1 MNVWL
6 PEITI
11 LEKVVRSL
19 TVYAFLLLAFR
30 LIGKRQVAQ
39 MTPFDL
45 IVLLMISNVLQ
56 NAMIGPDNSITG
68 GLIGATTV
76 LAANW
81 FVGRIAFS
89 SPWMERAIEGV
100 PTLLVHHGHMIEENL
115 RREKFSREDLLSN
128 LRSQGVFNI
137 EEVRAAILEPSGK
150 LSVLNYETKKT
161 TTESE
166 SPGSASL
173 K

>member
-1 MNVWL
+1 MHVWM
-6 PEITI
+6 PDIPI
-11 LEKVVRSL
+11 LEKILRSL
-19 TVYAFLLLAFR
+19 VVYVFLLVAFR

-81 FVGRIAFS
+81 LVGRAAFS
-89 SPWMERAIEGV
+89 SRRMERAIEGV
-100 PTLLVHHGHMIEENL
+100 PTLLVHHGHMIEANL
-115 RREKFSREDLLSN
+115 RRENFSREDLLSN
-128 LRSQGVFNI
+128 LRSQGVFDV
-137 EEVRAAILEPSGK
+137 EEVKAAILEPSGK
-150 LSVLNYETKKT
+150 LSVLRYESNQGEGKK
-161 TTESE
+161 E
-166 SPGSASL
+166 
-173 K
+173 

>member
-1 MNVWL
+1 MHLWV
-6 PEITI
+6 PDVSI
-11 LEKVVRSL
+11 LEKIIRSL
-19 TVYAFLLLAFR
+19 VVYIFLLVAFR

-56 NAMIGPDNSITG
+56 NAMIGPDNSISG
-68 GLIGATTV
+68 GLLGASTI

-81 FVGRIAFS
+81 VVSRVTS
-89 SPWMERAIEGV
+89 VSPAIERAIEGV
-100 PTLLVHHGHMIEENL
+100 PTVLVHHGHVIEANL
-115 RREKFSREDLLSN
+115 RRENFSREDLESN
-128 LRSQGVFNI
+128 LRSQGVFDL

-150 LSVLNYETKKT
+150 LSVLRK
-161 TTESE
+161 ESK
-166 SPGSASL
+166 SDS